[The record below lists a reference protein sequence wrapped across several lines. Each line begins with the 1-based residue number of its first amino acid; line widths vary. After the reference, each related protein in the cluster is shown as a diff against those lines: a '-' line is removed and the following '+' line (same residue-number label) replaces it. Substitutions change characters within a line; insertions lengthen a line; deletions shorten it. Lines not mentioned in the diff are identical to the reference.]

1 VIYLEIAIQGKEEF
15 IRLNIERKR
24 ASEEKTL
31 RVNIAIK
38 DSN

>member
-15 IRLNIERKR
+15 IGLNIERERVSK
-24 ASEEKTL
+24 EKTL

-38 DSN
+38 DCD